1 MKIDES
7 IFKEYDVRGLYP
19 KEINEK
25 TAYEIGRMFCAFLKL
40 NQSTGGKI
48 VIGHDNRTSSPK
60 LSRAFI
66 SGIIDSGINV
76 IDIGN
81 TKTPMLYFAI
91 YHLKANGGAM
101 ITASHNMKKYNG
113 IKFARANAEPI
124 SGLEIKQ
131 TLGKIKTLGVFPSTP
146 SVKKG
151 IIKKYNIE
159 ENYFKKVFHGF
170 DRKKIKKI
178 KSFFDPDADRLM
190 IVKDKKRD
198 VIRGDIIGGIIAD
211 AITKKGDKIIYD
223 IRCSHAIPEYFK
235 NKGII
240 AIPSKIGHFNIKK
253 LMREKKAIFSMEIS
267 GHYYFKNFNYC
278 ESPHFGL
285 RILAEHME
293 KTGKNLKELSKKF
306 TKYHHT
312 GIIDL
317 KIKNFQKLMREL
329 KEKYKNSSQNFTDG
343 LTIEYSNWWFNIKES
358 HTEPLLRLAVETNS
372 EKLLEEKLNELKKI
386 IKRN

>member
-1 MKIDES
+1 MRINKS

-25 TAYEIGRMFCAFLKL
+25 TAYEIGRMFCAFLKIK
-40 NQSTGGKI
+40 QTTGGKI
-48 VIGHDNRTSSPK
+48 VVGHDNRTSSPK
-60 LSRAFI
+60 LSHAFV

-113 IKFARANAEPI
+113 IKFARFNAEPI
-124 SGLEIKQ
+124 SGLEIKE
-131 TLGKIKTLGVFPSTP
+131 TLGKTSDVSAST
-146 SVKKG
+146 SDVKSG
-151 IIKKYNIE
+151 ILKKYNIE
-159 ENYFKKVFHGF
+159 EDYFKKVFHGF

-178 KSFFDPDADRLM
+178 KFFFDPDADRLM
-190 IVKDKKRD
+190 IIKDKNGN

-235 NKGII
+235 NKGVI
-240 AIPSKIGHFNIKK
+240 AIPSKVGHFNIKK
-253 LMREKKAIFSMEIS
+253 LMRKKKAIFSMEIS

-285 RILAEHME
+285 RILEEQME
-293 KTGKNLKELSKKF
+293 RTGKNLKELSKEF
-306 TKYHHT
+306 AKYYHT

-317 KIKNFQKLMREL
+317 KIKNFQKLISKL

-343 LTIEYSNWWFNIKES
+343 LTIEYSNWWFNVKES
-358 HTEPLLRLAVETNS
+358 HTEPLLRLAIETNS
-372 EKLLEEKLNELKKI
+372 EKLLKEKLDELKKI

>member
-7 IFKEYDVRGLYP
+7 IFKEYDMRGLYP

-25 TAYEIGRMFCAFLKL
+25 TAYEIGRMFCAFLKIK
-40 NQSTGGKI
+40 QTTGGKI
-48 VIGHDNRTSSPK
+48 VVGHDNRTSSPK
-60 LSRAFI
+60 LSHAFV

-113 IKFARANAEPI
+113 IKFARHNTEPI
-124 SGLEIKQ
+124 SGLEIKK
-131 TLGKIKTLGVFPSTP
+131 TLGKTSDVSASISD
-146 SVKKG
+146 VKSG
-151 IIKKYNIE
+151 ILKKYNIE
-159 ENYFKKVFHGF
+159 EDYFKKVFHGF
-170 DRKKIKKI
+170 DREKIKRI
-178 KSFFDPDADRLM
+178 KASFDPDADRLM
-190 IVKDKKRD
+190 IIKDKKGN

-211 AITKKGDKIIYD
+211 AIAKKGDKIIYD

-235 NKGII
+235 NKGVI
-240 AIPSKIGHFNIKK
+240 AIPSKVGHFNIKK
-253 LMREKKAIFSMEIS
+253 LMRKKKAIFSMEIS

-285 RILAEHME
+285 RILEEQME
-293 KTGKNLKELSKKF
+293 RTGKNLKELSKEF
-306 TKYHHT
+306 AKYYHT

-317 KIKNFQKLMREL
+317 KIKNFQKLISKL

-343 LTIEYSNWWFNIKES
+343 LTIEYSNWWFNVKES
-358 HTEPLLRLAVETNS
+358 HTEPLLRLAIETNS
-372 EKLLEEKLNELKKI
+372 EKLLKEKLDELKKI

>member
-1 MKIDES
+1 MRINES

-25 TAYEIGRMFCAFLKL
+25 TAYEIGRMFCVFLKL
-40 NQSTGGKI
+40 NQATGGKI
-48 VIGHDNRTSSPK
+48 VVGHDNRTSSPK
-60 LSRAFI
+60 LSRAFV

-113 IKFARANAEPI
+113 IKFARYNAEPI
-124 SGLEIKQ
+124 SGLEIKE
-131 TLGKIKTLGVFPSTP
+131 TLGRTSTLGVFPSTP
-146 SVKKG
+146 SVKK
-151 IIKKYNIE
+151 YNIE
-159 ENYFKKVFHGF
+159 EDYFKKVFQGF
-170 DRKKIKKI
+170 DRKKIKNI
-178 KSFFDPDADRLM
+178 KASFDPDADRL
-190 IVKDKKRD
+190 IIIKDKKGNI
-198 VIRGDIIGGIIAD
+198 IRGDIIGGIIAD

-223 IRCSHAIPEYFK
+223 IRCSHAIPEYFR
-235 NKGII
+235 NKGAI
-240 AIPSKIGHFNIKK
+240 AIPSKVGHFNIKK
-253 LMREKKAIFSMEIS
+253 LMREKRALFSMEIS

-293 KTGKNLKELSKKF
+293 KTRENLKELSKKF
-306 TKYHHT
+306 SKYHHS

-317 KIKNFQKLMREL
+317 KVKNFQKLMSEL

-358 HTEPLLRLAVETNS
+358 HTEPLLRLAVEANS
-372 EKLLEEKLNELKKI
+372 EKLLKEKISELKKI
-386 IKRN
+386 TKKN